1 MWTIGAG
8 TTRSPRLQLSAK
20 PTRTTS
26 SSQVRYFRSSF
37 VDGWKRNTGARR
49 YTTGGVFCSP
59 DADAGKIPKTFEVL
73 SNAQPIIR
81 RLQRQTDMLAC
92 FQFDDCQPPRAR
104 HLFPHQS
111 FQPTCGLRDTKK
123 GNAPGLRKPST
134 TVSSGKC
141 SAPRLS
147 QAKLGITK
155 GWRLDYRPRGNRWT
169 KGSGR
174 WADRMRF
181 CTAWTSYGTRQ
192 NSTTSC
198 SKSAMAKAA
207 RGSPSRGCPIEP
219 GFRR

>member
-104 HLFPHQS
+104 HLFPHQT
-111 FQPTCGLRDTKK
+111 FQPTCGLRAIQRK
-123 GNAPGLRKPST
+123 GMLQ
-134 TVSSGKC
+134 VC
-141 SAPRLS
+141 
-147 QAKLGITK
+147 
-155 GWRLDYRPRGNRWT
+155 GNRQ
-169 KGSGR
+169 R
-174 WADRMRF
+174 R
-181 CTAWTSYGTRQ
+181 
-192 NSTTSC
+192 
-198 SKSAMAKAA
+198 
-207 RGSPSRGCPIEP
+207 
-219 GFRR
+219 FRRESARPLDLAKRS